1 MQVEAKNS
9 VQAPSRPGRQEGTG
23 GDAKSASP
31 IVERVFL
38 HRLSATFGFADV
50 RLPGAHLRG
59 LRVQQRGDGTLTI
72 RPPERQDDQGRT
84 WPAFAL
90 QSDTRE
96 AVEAEIAVLWA
107 RGA

>member
-1 MQVEAKNS
+1 MQVVAKNS
-9 VQAPSRPGRQEGTG
+9 VQAPSRPSRQEGTS
-23 GDAKSASP
+23 GDAKGAQP

-38 HRLSATFGFADV
+38 RRLSAIFGFADM
-50 RLPGAHLRG
+50 RLPGVHLRG

-84 WPAFAL
+84 WSAFAL
-90 QSDTRE
+90 QPDTRE
-96 AVEAEIAVLWA
+96 AVETEIAVLWA